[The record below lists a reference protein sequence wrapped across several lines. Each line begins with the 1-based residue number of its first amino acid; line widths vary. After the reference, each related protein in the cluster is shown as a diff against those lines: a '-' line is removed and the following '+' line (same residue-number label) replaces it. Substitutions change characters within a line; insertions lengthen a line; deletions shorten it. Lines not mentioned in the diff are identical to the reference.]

1 MKQPHQATFVKI
13 AEPSNKIHE
22 LEQKAQQIN
31 ANIDKKVKKFNLPQG
46 PAWINGR
53 WW

>member
-1 MKQPHQATFVKI
+1 MEQPQQATFVNFVKPSDKI
-13 AEPSNKIHE
+13 RK